1 MKTVHKTVIATATA
15 FALTAGMAQANPWN
29 YGFNNTDYRNS
40 FNTSVSKR
48 VDVNNSKKID
58 SDYRLNFKQDNSR
71 RTSIDRDF
79 KLNYRYDFRKD
90 SINANQS
97 MNQRRVYS
105 SGVGQNAANVGGAK
119 GHSMKQAQGGTSIG
133 SLVSE
138 SNTSKHKGH
147 SLFSPTYSSSY
158 GSTSKG
164 NLYGS
169 HIGGTQS
176 GLQMGNVINA
186 QNNQQ
191 GQAATSSVSSR
202 DGVFNRA
209 AK

>member
-29 YGFNNTDYRNS
+29 YGINNIDYRNS
-40 FNTSVSKR
+40 FNTSASR
-48 VDVNNSKKID
+48 SVDVNNSKKMNT
-58 SDYRLNFKQDNSR
+58 DYRLNVKQDNSR

-79 KLNYRYDFRKD
+79 KQNYRYDYRKD

-97 MNQRRVYS
+97 MNQVRKYN

-147 SLFSPTYSSSY
+147 SLLSPTYSSNY

-169 HIGGTQS
+169 QIGGTQS

-191 GQAATSSVSSR
+191 KQAATSSVGSR
-202 DGVFNRA
+202 DRVSNSA
-209 AK
+209 TK